1 MNKQEQ
7 KDRAWQEYQAITEP
21 ARKEYQAITSPA
33 WKEYVLKCKMIDEQ
47 EEDIKIIDGKKYKLI
62 D

>member
-7 KDRAWQEYQAITEP
+7 KDRAWQ
-21 ARKEYQAITSPA
+21 EYQAITSPA